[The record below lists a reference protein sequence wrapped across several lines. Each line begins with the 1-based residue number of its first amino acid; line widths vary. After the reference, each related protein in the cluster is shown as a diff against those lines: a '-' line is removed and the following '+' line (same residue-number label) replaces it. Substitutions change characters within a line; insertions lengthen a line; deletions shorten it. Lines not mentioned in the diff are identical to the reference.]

1 MLKVYFKTFGCR
13 TNIFDT
19 QIMMNNLNNFQ
30 VTENIEDSNF
40 IVVNSCTVTNSAD
53 STCRTFLNKVKR
65 DFPEKKI
72 LFTGCGVRTRGETLF
87 KNELF
92 DIGFGLSE
100 KEKID
105 LFLQENQKKFIKGN
119 LEFLDKT
126 IVKKII
132 GRSRAF
138 IKIQEG
144 CNFKCSYCIIPQVRG
159 ISRSYPQKHILEQ
172 IKILANNDFSEF
184 ILTGTNIGSY
194 QNLTQLLKK
203 ISKIPGVKRIRL
215 GSIEPS
221 QIDLEFMEIINES
234 WFGKYLHIAIQYS
247 ENSMLKI
254 MKRRNK
260 VENDIKLFQKLAE
273 SDFAL
278 GTDFIVGHPGE
289 TDEVFQNGFN
299 NLKKYPLTHI
309 HLFRYSK
316 KDETKSAKMK
326 QINFNRSN
334 VKNRFKLM
342 QDLIENNNSKFRDS
356 HSKNLD
362 VLFETK
368 KNGFFEGYDQY
379 FNLIKINN
387 DNDLRGHWVKLQK
400 YNWRN
405 SKSQIKPI

>member
-19 QIMMNNLNNFQ
+19 QIMINNLNNFQ
-30 VTENIEDSNF
+30 VTENIEDADF

-53 STCRTFLNKVKR
+53 STCRAFLNKIR
-65 DFPEKKI
+65 RNFPEKKI
-72 LFTGCGVRTRGETLF
+72 VFTGCAIRTRGETLF

-105 LFLQENQKKFIKGN
+105 LFLQENQRKFILGN

-132 GRSRAF
+132 GKSRAF

-144 CNFKCSYCIIPQVRG
+144 CNFKCSYCIIPKVRG
-159 ISRSYPQKHILEQ
+159 SSRSYSQQHILEQ
-172 IKILANNDFSEF
+172 IKILADNGFSEF

-194 QNLTQLLKK
+194 QNLAQLLKS
-203 ISKIPGVKRIRL
+203 ISKISGVKRIRL
-215 GSIEPS
+215 GSVEPS
-221 QIDLEFMEIINES
+221 QINSEFMEILDED

-254 MKRRNK
+254 MQRRNR
-260 VENDIKLFQKLAE
+260 VEKDLELFQRLAE
-273 SDFAL
+273 HDFAL

-289 TDEVFQNGFN
+289 TDEVFQKGFE

-309 HLFRYSK
+309 HLFSYSK
-316 KDETKSAKMK
+316 KDGTKSSAMK
-326 QINFNRSN
+326 QLNFKLSN
-334 VKNRFKLM
+334 VKNRFKLI
-342 QDLIENNNSKFRDS
+342 QDLIENKNNQFRDL
-356 HSKNLD
+356 HSKNLE
-362 VLFETK
+362 VLFEKK
-368 KNGFFEGYDQY
+368 KNGLFEGYDQY
-379 FNLIKINN
+379 FNLIKINSS
-387 DNDLRGHWVKLQK
+387 DDLRGNWKRLEE

-405 SKSQIKPI
+405 LK